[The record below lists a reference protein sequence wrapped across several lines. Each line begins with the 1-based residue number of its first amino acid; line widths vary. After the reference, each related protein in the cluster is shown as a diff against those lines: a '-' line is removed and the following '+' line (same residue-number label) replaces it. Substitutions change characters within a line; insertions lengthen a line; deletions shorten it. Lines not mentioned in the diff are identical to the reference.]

1 MSNGTKLTEKEYYDA
16 ITDLSAI
23 KHLSL
28 SKLIDDADE
37 VSGFGYTLSKTF
49 GGKKLMTEMQSIES
63 VLSLLVDQYGLSSK
77 GLNRDAYG
85 KWHLSDE
92 QQAKLRTLYRN
103 ERLQALVDGIRNDER
118 LVDDYAHQDYI
129 EKKNRPKY
137 VPLDNPPAVR
147 NEDLVKDFKNSVSSK
162 MKKYERAAAKN
173 KLNETRSKYRDMM
186 KKASS
191 HKSSKSSY
199 NDSGANKTENF
210 DNQKSVKIDS
220 TTDESEPNW

>member
-49 GGKKLMTEMQSIES
+49 SGKKLMMEMQSIES

-77 GLNRDAYG
+77 GLNRD
-85 KWHLSDE
+85 E
-92 QQAKLRTLYRN
+92 YRN
-103 ERLQALVDGIRNDER
+103 ERLQALVDGIRNDEQ
-118 LVDDYAHQDYI
+118 LIDDYAHQDYI

-173 KLNETRSKYRDMM
+173 KLDETRSKYRDMM

-191 HKSSKSSY
+191 HKSSTSSY
-199 NDSGANKTENF
+199 SESGANETENV

-220 TTDESEPNW
+220 QTDESEPNW